1 MHEPVP
7 THPLRQ
13 HFPRV
18 LAAACAG
25 GEWAWRELYEA
36 VAPQL
41 TRYLRARGV
50 PEPDDVVGETF
61 VKVVRYIDGFDG
73 DEAAFR
79 TWVFTIGRNLVV
91 DDLRKRS
98 RPPADRAPDD
108 PRPPGG
114 VAADERLVQAP
125 PQGSAEDDAMR
136 ELATAHVRDVL
147 AHLSVDQRDVLLLRM
162 LGGLTIQEIAS
173 VVGKKEGAVK
183 MLQARGIAAIRKQ
196 ISAGAVT
203 L

>member
-1 MHEPVP
+1 MHEPLP
-7 THPLRQ
+7 DQSLREQ
-13 HFPRV
+13 FPRV

-61 VKVVRYIDGFDG
+61 VKVVRYIEGFDG

-98 RPPADRAPDD
+98 RRPVDVAPDEQLLRAG
-108 PRPPGG
+108 PRG
-114 VAADERLVQAP
+114 D
-125 PQGSAEDDAMR
+125 AEDDAMR
-136 ELATAHVRDVL
+136 DLATAHVEEVL
-147 AHLSVDQRDVLLLRM
+147 DHLSVDQRDVLLLRI
-162 LGGLTIQEIAS
+162 LGGLTIGEIAL

-183 MLQARGIAAIRKQ
+183 MLQARGLAAIRKQ
-196 ISAGAVT
+196 ISAGTVT

>member
-7 THPLRQ
+7 DRPSSEQ
-13 HFPRV
+13 FPRI

-25 GEWAWRELYEA
+25 GEWAWRELYDA
-36 VAPQL
+36 IAPHL

-50 PEPDDVVGETF
+50 PEPDDIVGETF
-61 VKVVRYIDGFDG
+61 VKVVRYIDGFEG

-91 DDLRKRS
+91 DDLRRRAR
-98 RPPADRAPDD
+98 RPVDVVTDD
-108 PRPPGG
+108 QLAAAGPRG
-114 VAADERLVQAP
+114 D
-125 PQGSAEDDAMR
+125 AEDDAMHD
-136 ELATAHVRDVL
+136 LAAAHVEEIL
-147 AHLSVDQRDVLLLRM
+147 EHLSIDQRDVLLLRI
-162 LGGLTIQEIAS
+162 LGGLTIAEIAQ

-183 MLQARGIAAIRKQ
+183 MLQARGLAAIRTQ
-196 ISAGAVT
+196 ISLGSVT

>member
-1 MHEPVP
+1 MHEPLP
-7 THPLRQ
+7 DHSLREQ
-13 HFPRV
+13 FPRV

-50 PEPDDVVGETF
+50 PEPDDVVGEAF
-61 VKVVRYIDGFDG
+61 VKVVRYIEGFEG

-91 DDLRKRS
+91 DDLRKRTR
-98 RPPADRAPDD
+98 RPVDVATDEQLLRTG
-108 PRPPGG
+108 PRG
-114 VAADERLVQAP
+114 D
-125 PQGSAEDDAMR
+125 AEEDAMDD
-136 ELATAHVRDVL
+136 LATAHVEEVL
-147 AHLSVDQRDVLLLRM
+147 AHLSIDQRDVLLLRI
-162 LGGLTIQEIAS
+162 LGGLTIGEIAL

-183 MLQARGIAAIRKQ
+183 MLQARGLATIRRQ
-196 ISAGAVT
+196 ISVGAVT